1 MQRYSFRAN
10 RRNPGEGFSLN
21 SLNLCT
27 SLGIRIRIPIFEYQ
41 LTGMLKV
48 FSVEQIRQ
56 ADAYTIANEPVASID
71 LMERAAS
78 ACYDW
83 ILSRLAGKNPEFF
96 IYCGPGNNGGDGLA
110 IARMLSRSQY
120 KVNVAIP
127 DDPSRFS
134 PDFTINLERLK
145 STSAEVKTLME
156 CLDWQPA
163 DDDVMIDALFGSGL
177 TKAIA
182 GLMQDVVNAMNRNKG
197 IVVSV
202 DIPSGLFADQP
213 VKTGDPVVKADYTL
227 SFEFPKTAFFFPEN
241 DVYTGEWIVLP
252 IGIHP
257 GFTEQEHC
265 NTYYVTHQGIKS
277 FLKPRSKFS
286 HKGTYGHSLL
296 ISGSLGK
303 MGAAVLAA
311 RACLRSGT
319 GLLTVHIPECGNN
332 ILQTAVPEAMVD
344 LDNGQNECSVIPDL
358 TPYSAVAI
366 GPGIGMSREATNAV
380 RLILQ
385 EAKVPLVIDAD
396 ALNILAEQKTWQAFI
411 PAGSILTPHPREFE
425 RLAGKA
431 ANGFEKLQLLRD
443 FCLRHRVY
451 VVLKGAH
458 TITCSPGG
466 NCFFNSTGN
475 PGMATGGSGDV
486 LTGIILGLLAQHY
499 APVEA
504 CLLGVYLHGLSGDMI
519 AAVSAQESM
528 VAGDLVEGLG
538 QAFRTLY

>member
-21 SLNLCT
+21 SLNLCS

-145 STSAEVKTLME
+145 STSTEVKTLME

-163 DDDVMIDALFGSGL
+163 DDDIMIDALFGSGL
-177 TKAIA
+177 TKSIA

-344 LDNGQNECSVIPDL
+344 LDNGQNECSMIPDL

>member
-1 MQRYSFRAN
+1 
-10 RRNPGEGFSLN
+10 
-21 SLNLCT
+21 
-27 SLGIRIRIPIFEYQ
+27 
-41 LTGMLKV
+41 
-48 FSVEQIRQ
+48 
-56 ADAYTIANEPVASID
+56 
-71 LMERAAS
+71 
-78 ACYDW
+78 
-83 ILSRLAGKNPEFF
+83 
-96 IYCGPGNNGGDGLA
+96 
-110 IARMLSRSQY
+110 
-120 KVNVAIP
+120 
-127 DDPSRFS
+127 
-134 PDFTINLERLK
+134 
-145 STSAEVKTLME
+145 
-156 CLDWQPA
+156 
-163 DDDVMIDALFGSGL
+163 
-177 TKAIA
+177 
-182 GLMQDVVNAMNRNKG
+182 
-197 IVVSV
+197 
-202 DIPSGLFADQP
+202 
-213 VKTGDPVVKADYTL
+213 
-227 SFEFPKTAFFFPEN
+227 
-241 DVYTGEWIVLP
+241 
-252 IGIHP
+252 
-257 GFTEQEHC
+257 
-265 NTYYVTHQGIKS
+265 
-277 FLKPRSKFS
+277 
-286 HKGTYGHSLL
+286 
-296 ISGSLGK
+296 
-303 MGAAVLAA
+303 
-311 RACLRSGT
+311 
-319 GLLTVHIPECGNN
+319 
-332 ILQTAVPEAMVD
+332 MVD
-344 LDNGQNECSVIPDL
+344 LDNGQNECSTIPDL